1 MTKRRRL
8 FSLRVT
14 NSDTFS
20 HDFKLLFF
28 TVSAPTVHLNLNHY
42 LIMTLSAMCIYIV
55 NQSLQNFLLPSTPND
70 GRVITRLIT
79 QYYYSLLM
87 GDVLAV
93 TTGFESFA
101 SAQALPIRDARG

>member
-1 MTKRRRL
+1 
-8 FSLRVT
+8 
-14 NSDTFS
+14 
-20 HDFKLLFF
+20 
-28 TVSAPTVHLNLNHY
+28 
-42 LIMTLSAMCIYIV
+42 MCIYIV

-70 GRVITRLIT
+70 GREITRLIT